1 MKANTPRHWFMSVR
15 LTWQAAIVQI
25 CLKMPDAALNMPRA
39 LQKCDS
45 QNIKNNNNNYN
56 KPTINP
62 PAASMKACMNDAVS
76 QCSAQWTW
84 FTGLLWG
91 YNVLINESTAEI
103 QIRFIYCTDYK
114 WRMRLLDAIP
124 EYMICSLSLLFLPIL
139 PISVGQ
145 LCVFH
150 RWTQLH
156 EQPNVSSFILWWD
169 WWWSRLLSCHYW

>member
-25 CLKMPDAALNMPRA
+25 CLKMPDATLNMPRA

-114 WRMRLLDAIP
+114 WHMRLLAARCHSRVHDLFSLFIVSTHSP
-124 EYMICSLSLLFLPIL
+124 DICRTALCFSSLNSITWATKCQLIYLV
-139 PISVGQ
+139 VG
-145 LCVFH
+145 LVV
-150 RWTQLH
+150 
-156 EQPNVSSFILWWD
+156 E
-169 WWWSRLLSCHYW
+169 